1 MNVVPNVGYRTVDWR
16 LLRGRKAFAA
26 TAGNGNVGAVAI
38 ADVTGLIEVMQPTVY
53 CSEAMVSAGGGTI
66 TLGTS
71 GATTAFAGTAIA
83 AAGLTLA
90 SMWDFFGNAATT
102 SGVIYQGYQTNGSTG
117 ATFAVTANIIVTV
130 AVAAVSDGQLD
141 FHFLWRPLSA
151 DGNLV
156 LATGMTAI

>member
-1 MNVVPNVGYRTVDWR
+1 MTDFSVGLNSDGWR

-26 TAGNGNVGAVAI
+26 TAGNGNTGAVAI
-38 ADVTGLIEVMQPTVY
+38 ANVTGLIEVMQPTVY

-66 TLGTS
+66 TLGTAA
-71 GATTAFAGTAIA
+71 ATTSFAGTAIA
-83 AAGLTLA
+83 AATLTLA
-90 SMWDFFGNAATT
+90 TLWDFYGNGA
-102 SGVIYQGYQTNGSTG
+102 GPEIMYQGFRTNVATG
-117 ATFAVTANIIVTV
+117 ATWAVAANIIVTV